1 MLKIQIKNKKRL
13 YYLIIDI
20 ILLLFMIK
28 VYRPYIYINAINDF
42 HIADSIPSFLG
53 VLIMSN
59 IIYLN
64 EKNLDYNFLL
74 YLCPTVGLIIYE
86 FLQYA
91 FKIGTFD
98 INDIV
103 FTLIGGIIVFFYKRI
118 FLV

>member
-1 MLKIQIKNKKRL
+1 MTCKKRL

-20 ILLLFMIK
+20 IILLLMIK
-28 VYRPYIYINAINDF
+28 VYRPYIYSNSINDF

-64 EKNLDYNFLL
+64 DKNLEYDFLL
-74 YLCPTVGLIIYE
+74 YLCPTIGLIIYE
-86 FLQYA
+86 FLQYYLHV
-91 FKIGTFD
+91 GTFD
-98 INDIV
+98 INDII

-118 FLV
+118 FSV